1 MKKVKKKLIK
11 KLIKRSLMFSGSF
24 PTTWGLRSLKPQDSH
39 FVRVLDDTQ
48 REKNRSEDKIQEW
61 RKLFQR

>member
-1 MKKVKKKLIK
+1 
-11 KLIKRSLMFSGSF
+11 MFSSSF
-24 PTTWGLRSLKPQDSH
+24 PTTWGSRSLKPQDSH